1 MGDYGG
7 RSQET
12 LSNNTEERRSQQ
24 HSRGAYFKRGK
35 NQMKSASKNEREKE
49 KKKKKSES
57 ILENYIYSVM
67 RQSMKKCLDAAI
79 DDLLKDWK

>member
-1 MGDYGG
+1 
-7 RSQET
+7 
-12 LSNNTEERRSQQ
+12 
-24 HSRGAYFKRGK
+24 
-35 NQMKSASKNEREKE
+35 MKSASKNEREKE

-79 DDLLKDWK
+79 DDILKDWK